1 MPRDLFPSSTQQP
14 CAGAVVKLHYNLTA
28 FSAVGRG
35 VRHDVCSIAQHDT
48 EKASLGFLQV
58 TVAITDIGEGS
69 HERFFE
75 LKDPKDASRTMAT
88 LKVP

>member
-1 MPRDLFPSSTQQP
+1 M
-14 CAGAVVKLHYNLTA
+14 TA
-28 FSAVGRG
+28 FSAFGRG

-48 EKASLGFLQV
+48 EKAFLGFLQV

-69 HERFFE
+69 HEHLFE